1 LSGQSPKRVI
11 RLGLQDRWGESAP
24 NEYLLNLF
32 ELSPAP
38 LCARVKTIVQP
49 AA

>member
-1 LSGQSPKRVI
+1 VT
-11 RLGLQDRWGESAP
+11 RLGVQDRWGESAP

-38 LCARVKTIVQP
+38 LCARVKTVVRP
-49 AA
+49 TT